1 MVSEARNG
9 SAGGSRYQ
17 KREAD
22 RGSGT
27 GGITAPEPASQ
38 DPTLLESL
46 RRLYGHLSRRRRWQL
61 LLVLALMLVGAL
73 AEVATLGA
81 VLPFL
86 ALIADPGRAASFPAL
101 QWLFGVLGWDRP
113 GEILVPATILFAA
126 IALGAAVVRLVLA
139 WVSQKV
145 VYRIG
150 NDLSS
155 EIYRR
160 TLYQSYSYHI
170 SKNTSEMIAA
180 ISKVQTVSWGVLMQ
194 MMQTVS
200 SIFIAACILFAL
212 MFIDARTALIAGVGF
227 AALYLGVTYAT
238 RGRLRFNG
246 RTIAQ
251 AQSQRVK
258 TAQEG
263 LGGIRDVL
271 IDRAQPIYAEKFRR
285 VNLALHDAQTVNAFI
300 GVAPRFVV
308 EACGMV
314 LIAGLA
320 LMLSRGPGGL
330 VAALP
335 VLGALALGAQRLLPL
350 MQSIYQGWAQIAGG
364 KQLLVDVL
372 GFLDL
377 PVHDRDLP
385 KAPVTPL
392 PFRRDLVLRDVDFR
406 YGPDL
411 SKVLDGVNLRIAKG
425 ERIALIGKTGSG
437 KSTLMDIIMGLLE
450 PTTGELRV
458 DGQLLQESSIRA
470 WQAQIAHVPQAIYLA
485 DGTIAANIAFGLEP
499 ERIDM
504 DRVREASRQAE
515 VASFVEGLAE
525 KYDTLVGERGVRLS
539 GGQRQRIGLA
549 RALYRRAS
557 VLVLDEATSALDT
570 ETEAA
575 VMESIRGL
583 GREMTILIV
592 AHRLS
597 TVAMCDRVFRIEGH
611 KAIEENAPLAG
622 VG

>member
-1 MVSEARNG
+1 MVSEAQNG
-9 SAGGSRYQ
+9 GAGGSRHK

-22 RGSGT
+22 RRAGT
-27 GGITAPEPASQ
+27 GGIMASAPASEGQ
-38 DPTLLESL
+38 GLLENL
-46 RRLYGHLSRRRRWQL
+46 RRLFGHLSRRRQWQL

-101 QWLFGVLGWDRP
+101 QSLFGVLGWDRP
-113 GEILVPATILFAA
+113 DEILVPATILFAA
-126 IALGAAVVRLVLA
+126 IALSAAAVRLVLA

-150 NDLSS
+150 NDLGS
-155 EIYRR
+155 EVYRR
-160 TLYQSYSYHI
+160 TLYQPYSYHI
-170 SKNTSEMIAA
+170 SKNTSELIAA
-180 ISKVQTVSWGVLMQ
+180 ISKVQMVTWGVLLQ
-194 MMQTVS
+194 IVQTVS
-200 SIFIAACILFAL
+200 SMFIAVFILIAL
-212 MFIDARTALIAGVGF
+212 MFIDARTALIAGLGF

-238 RGRLRFNG
+238 RGRLRANG

-330 VAALP
+330 VGALP

-350 MQSIYQGWAQIAGG
+350 MQSIYQGWAQVAGG

-411 SKVLDGVNLRIAKG
+411 PNVLDGVNLRIAKG

-458 DGQLLQESSIRA
+458 DGQLLQASSIRA

-485 DGTIAANIAFGLEP
+485 DGTIAENIAFGLEP

-575 VMESIRGL
+575 VMESIRSL

-597 TVAMCDRVFRIEGH
+597 TVAMCDRAFRIEGH
-611 KAIEENAPLAG
+611 KAIEENSPLAG

>member
-1 MVSEARNG
+1 
-9 SAGGSRYQ
+9 
-17 KREAD
+17 
-22 RGSGT
+22 
-27 GGITAPEPASQ
+27 
-38 DPTLLESL
+38 
-46 RRLYGHLSRRRRWQL
+46 
-61 LLVLALMLVGAL
+61 
-73 AEVATLGA
+73 
-81 VLPFL
+81 
-86 ALIADPGRAASFPAL
+86 
-101 QWLFGVLGWDRP
+101 
-113 GEILVPATILFAA
+113 
-126 IALGAAVVRLVLA
+126 
-139 WVSQKV
+139 
-145 VYRIG
+145 
-150 NDLSS
+150 
-155 EIYRR
+155 
-160 TLYQSYSYHI
+160 
-170 SKNTSEMIAA
+170 
-180 ISKVQTVSWGVLMQ
+180 
-194 MMQTVS
+194 
-200 SIFIAACILFAL
+200 
-212 MFIDARTALIAGVGF
+212 
-227 AALYLGVTYAT
+227 
-238 RGRLRFNG
+238 
-246 RTIAQ
+246 
-251 AQSQRVK
+251 
-258 TAQEG
+258 
-263 LGGIRDVL
+263 
-271 IDRAQPIYAEKFRR
+271 
-285 VNLALHDAQTVNAFI
+285 
-300 GVAPRFVV
+300 
-308 EACGMV
+308 MV

-330 VAALP
+330 VEALP

-350 MQSIYQGWAQIAGG
+350 MQSIYQGWAQVLGG
-364 KQLLVDVL
+364 RQLLDDVL

-385 KAPVTPL
+385 RAPVTPL
-392 PFRRDLVLRDVDFR
+392 PFRRDLVLRDVNFR

-411 SKVLDGVNLRIAKG
+411 PKVLDGVTLRIAKG
-425 ERIALIGKTGSG
+425 ERIGLIGKTGSG
-437 KSTLMDIIMGLLE
+437 KSTLMDLIMGLLE

-458 DGQLLQESSIRA
+458 DGQLLHASSIRA

-485 DGTIAANIAFGLEP
+485 DGTIAENIAFGLEP
-499 ERIDM
+499 DRIDM

-611 KAIEENAPLAG
+611 KAIEEKAPLAG